1 MSRSEVVTPAT
12 EPVTIEVAVDPPY
25 PVIIGSGLLGELG
38 ELVGSRHRVAIL
50 HQPVLAQT
58 AEAIRHHLSEKGVDA
73 HRIELPDAE
82 AGKDLQVVAF
92 LWEVLGRIGIDR
104 KDAIVSL
111 GGGAATDVAGFAAAT
126 WLRGVDIVHVPTTL
140 LAMVDAAIGGKT
152 GINTDAGKNLVG
164 AFHQPAAVVV
174 DLAVLQTLPPNELVA
189 GMAEVVKAGF
199 IADPVILEMI
209 EADPQA
215 AVDPSGVIL
224 PELIRRAIAVKAT
237 VVAADERES
246 ALREILNYGHT
257 LAHAIERRERYRWR
271 HGAAVSVGL
280 VFAAELARLGYAVTV
295 FERQPAGGGLNTYGI
310 AIYKMRPEISLAEVR
325 AIERLGVTFR
335 YGVEIGRDVQAA
347 DLLRDHDAVFIGIGL
362 GSGHR
367 LGIPGEDLPEVMDAL
382 DFIERLHTRPAAE
395 VPVGRRVVVLG
406 CGNTAI
412 DAVTQARRLGA
423 EQATIVY
430 RRSEAEM
437 SAYAF
442 EYELAK
448 ADGVE
453 FHFAAVPVEV
463 LATDGHVAG
472 LRLARTTVR
481 DGRAV
486 IEPGGETVVGCDL
499 VLKAVG
505 QEKQV
510 ALLGRLFPGLELDPR
525 GRVVHDPATM
535 QTSLPGVFVGGD
547 AASGGREVVNA
558 VAEGRK
564 AARGIHARHT
574 GERISGPV
582 QPSRLGMADGA
593 VGSGFDHPIRV
604 HELEA
609 ALTQG

>member
-12 EPVTIEVAVDPPY
+12 EPVIIEVAVDPPY
-25 PVIIGSGLLGELG
+25 PVIIGTGLLSELG

-50 HQPVLAQT
+50 HQPVLAET

-209 EADPQA
+209 EADPEA

-280 VFAAELARLGYAVTV
+280 VFAAELARLTGRLDSATAQRHRDVLVALGLPVTYDADALPELLGYMAGDKKTRSGVLRFV
-295 FERQPAGGGLNTYGI
+295 VLDGLAKPGRLEGPDPALLAAAY
-310 AIYKMRPEISLAEVR
+310 AEVAR
-325 AIERLGVTFR
+325 
-335 YGVEIGRDVQAA
+335 
-347 DLLRDHDAVFIGIGL
+347 
-362 GSGHR
+362 SG
-367 LGIPGEDLPEVMDAL
+367 EE
-382 DFIERLHTRPAAE
+382 
-395 VPVGRRVVVLG
+395 
-406 CGNTAI
+406 
-412 DAVTQARRLGA
+412 
-423 EQATIVY
+423 
-430 RRSEAEM
+430 EM
-437 SAYAF
+437 
-442 EYELAK
+442 
-448 ADGVE
+448 
-453 FHFAAVPVEV
+453 
-463 LATDGHVAG
+463 
-472 LRLARTTVR
+472 
-481 DGRAV
+481 
-486 IEPGGETVVGCDL
+486 
-499 VLKAVG
+499 
-505 QEKQV
+505 QQ
-510 ALLGRLFPGLELDPR
+510 
-525 GRVVHDPATM
+525 
-535 QTSLPGVFVGGD
+535 
-547 AASGGREVVNA
+547 
-558 VAEGRK
+558 
-564 AARGIHARHT
+564 
-574 GERISGPV
+574 
-582 QPSRLGMADGA
+582 
-593 VGSGFDHPIRV
+593 
-604 HELEA
+604 
-609 ALTQG
+609 

>member
-50 HQPVLAQT
+50 HQPVLAET

-280 VFAAELARLGYAVTV
+280 VFAAELARLTGRLDSATAQRHRDVLVALGLPVTYDADALPELLGYMAGDKKTRSGVLRFV
-295 FERQPAGGGLNTYGI
+295 VLDGLAKPGRLEGPDPALLAAAY
-310 AIYKMRPEISLAEVR
+310 AEVAR
-325 AIERLGVTFR
+325 
-335 YGVEIGRDVQAA
+335 
-347 DLLRDHDAVFIGIGL
+347 
-362 GSGHR
+362 SG
-367 LGIPGEDLPEVMDAL
+367 EE
-382 DFIERLHTRPAAE
+382 
-395 VPVGRRVVVLG
+395 
-406 CGNTAI
+406 
-412 DAVTQARRLGA
+412 
-423 EQATIVY
+423 
-430 RRSEAEM
+430 EM
-437 SAYAF
+437 
-442 EYELAK
+442 
-448 ADGVE
+448 
-453 FHFAAVPVEV
+453 
-463 LATDGHVAG
+463 
-472 LRLARTTVR
+472 
-481 DGRAV
+481 
-486 IEPGGETVVGCDL
+486 
-499 VLKAVG
+499 
-505 QEKQV
+505 QQ
-510 ALLGRLFPGLELDPR
+510 
-525 GRVVHDPATM
+525 
-535 QTSLPGVFVGGD
+535 
-547 AASGGREVVNA
+547 
-558 VAEGRK
+558 
-564 AARGIHARHT
+564 
-574 GERISGPV
+574 
-582 QPSRLGMADGA
+582 
-593 VGSGFDHPIRV
+593 
-604 HELEA
+604 
-609 ALTQG
+609 